1 LNKAYAS
8 IKRGLQQAI
17 RHRQGKKVAA
27 LELHVPPQVDVKA
40 VRERTGLT
48 QEEFAATFAISLGA
62 LRHWERGDRK
72 PRGTALVLLN
82 VIAKDPQAVLRA
94 VEKAWCQRRARACPR
109 RKPPTA
115 LRTRTPSPYGRGD
128 PAQAGRDRC
137 RTAELI
143 D

>member
-1 LNKAYAS
+1 MTKTAFAS
-8 IKRGLQQAI
+8 IKRGLEQAI
-17 RHRQGKKVAA
+17 RHRKGARVRGMKV
-27 LELHVPPQVDVKA
+27 HVPAAVDVKT

-94 VEKAWCQRRARACPR
+94 LQRA
-109 RKPPTA
+109 
-115 LRTRTPSPYGRGD
+115 
-128 PAQAGRDRC
+128 
-137 RTAELI
+137 
-143 D
+143 

>member
-1 LNKAYAS
+1 MNKAYAS

-27 LELHVPPQVDVKA
+27 LKLHVPPQVDVKA

-48 QEEFAATFAISLGA
+48 QEQFAATFAISLGA
-62 LRHWERGDRK
+62 LRHWERGDRQ

-94 VEKAWCQRRARACPR
+94 VEKA
-109 RKPPTA
+109 
-115 LRTRTPSPYGRGD
+115 
-128 PAQAGRDRC
+128 
-137 RTAELI
+137 
-143 D
+143 